1 MASDE
6 RGVLGRS
13 PRLLCNSAVSA
24 SLLPGLYRHPS
35 SRQRLRAP
43 PGVHEQV
50 ALQPGLQARSLSG
63 CGRVSQQSQF
73 VENTSAKIVS
83 NHREA
88 VIGALEL
95 GKEKRSESEPRGG
108 GRKQTSSPPALPASQ
123 WVRQSCGHHPPHT
136 TTHSPGAGTDHGD
149 LASVPGPGSYP

>member
-13 PRLLCNSAVSA
+13 PRLLCNSSVSVPLCPCCWA
-24 SLLPGLYRHPS
+24 STITPLPT
-35 SRQRLRAP
+35 SRLSAP

-50 ALQPGLQARSLSG
+50 PLQPGLQARSQSG
-63 CGRVSQQSQF
+63 CGRVGQQSQF
-73 VENTSAKIVS
+73 VENTSAKVVS

-88 VIGALEL
+88 VVGALEL
-95 GKEKRSESEPRGG
+95 RKEKRSESELRGG
-108 GRKQTSSPPALPASQ
+108 GKKKKTVALQHSPPPSGWGSHVAT
-123 WVRQSCGHHPPHT
+123 PP
-136 TTHSPGAGTDHGD
+136 SPPDAETDRGD

>member
-24 SLLPGLYRHPS
+24 S
-35 SRQRLRAP
+35 RLRAP
-43 PGVHEQV
+43 PGMHERV
-50 ALQPGLQARSLSG
+50 ALQPSLQACSLSG

-73 VENTSAKIVS
+73 VENTSAKVVS

-88 VIGALEL
+88 VVGALEL

-108 GRKQTSSPPALPASQ
+108 KNKPVALQHSPPPSGWGSHVATP
-123 WVRQSCGHHPPHT
+123 PPHT
-136 TTHSPGAGTDHGD
+136 HTPGAGTDRGD